1 MVLLLDRSNSMRDL
15 TPTGTKWTD
24 LTGSIA
30 SVLSR
35 RSEVAWGL
43 SLFPASDKLACVVSS
58 IGVTPAVGTAANISS
73 MIQGATP
80 TGSGTP
86 TRAAVQQVGGEI
98 LGAGRPTR
106 KYVLLATD
114 GEPNCSPGSVGP
126 AQNLTDISGAAQ
138 SVRALAEAGATTF
151 VLGVAVRPDAAS
163 ALATLAQAG
172 GHARQGMTPYYTAG
186 DATELETALDEVA
199 RQVALCTFELSPAP
213 PAGSAL
219 SLSIGGQA
227 FARNVTHVG
236 DGWDVTGAGRA
247 IELYGAACDAI
258 QGGGTIQ
265 ISYGCGAGTMC
276 DAAAMACVPSGVP

>member
-24 LTGSIA
+24 LTGSIESA
-30 SVLSR
+30 LSR

-58 IGVTPAVGTAANISS
+58 ISVTPAVGAAASISS
-73 MIQGATP
+73 MIQSATP

-98 LGAGRPTR
+98 LKAGRPTR

-114 GEPNCSPGSVGP
+114 GEPNCSPGSAGT
-126 AQNLTDISGAAQ
+126 AQNLTDIGGAAQ
-138 SVRALAEAGATTF
+138 SIRGLAEAGVTTF
-151 VLGVAVRPDAAS
+151 VLGVAVGPQAHAA
-163 ALATLAQAG
+163 LTTMAQAG
-172 GHARQGMTPYYTAG
+172 GHARQGMTPYYTAA
-186 DATELETALDEVA
+186 DATELVASLDEVA

-219 SLSIGGQA
+219 SLTIGGHA

-236 DGWDVTGAGRA
+236 DGWDITGAGRA

-258 QGGGTIQ
+258 QGGGAIQ
-265 ISYGCGAGTMC
+265 ISYGCGSGTMC
-276 DAAAMACVPSGVP
+276 DSTAMACVASGVP